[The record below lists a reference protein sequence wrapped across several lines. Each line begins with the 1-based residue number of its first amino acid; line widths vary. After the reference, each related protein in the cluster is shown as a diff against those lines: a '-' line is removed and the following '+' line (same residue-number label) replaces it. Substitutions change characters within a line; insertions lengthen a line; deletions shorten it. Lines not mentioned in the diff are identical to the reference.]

1 MNKVVIEVNHLGKTF
16 KDIPAVND
24 LNFTVKQTEFTGIL
38 GPNGAGKTTT
48 MKMLYGKVI
57 RDKRTDTSV
66 SVFGHD
72 PLTNEL
78 QIKALSGIVPQEN
91 NLDTELNVYQ
101 NLKVYAILNGIS
113 NKELKIRIG
122 HLLEFMELSDR
133 KKAKIRELS
142 GGMKR
147 RLIIARALLNNP
159 LLLILDEP
167 TIGLDPQV
175 RQTIWEKLRL
185 LKKEGVTLL
194 IRTHYME
201 EAFQLCDNI
210 IIMHKGKKMLEGNPK
225 QIVKDNIEENVLEIL
240 DYQENII
247 SSIPS
252 ELRQEKTKDRL
263 LLFSNDRKKL
273 EQVAKTIN
281 SGNYL
286 LRQSN
291 LEDIFLTITGRGLNE

>member
-194 IRTHYME
+194 ITTHYME